1 MDTVQ
6 SARPVSEQGEDPLYE
21 SAAEREELFNRV
33 AHLYDK
39 SIDFVTLG
47 LHRLWKRWSVSW
59 SGVKEGDTVLDA
71 CCGSG
76 DITFLLSEKVGFNGK
91 VIGLDFSKEFLEI
104 SASRQRQRNK
114 ECYKNIEFAAELHL
128 VHIADDGSV
137 SVIAILF
144 DYGRPDPLVA
154 KIQNKLNELEYKV
167 KRHEEAPVTV
177 GPFHPEELRKRTH
190 KYYRYVGS
198 FSTPPCTENVIW
210 SILGKVRSISR
221 EQVKAL
227 KAPLDMRC
235 KNNNRPCQ
243 PLNGRHVEL
252 YQAEPTAKKN

>member
-1 MDTVQ
+1 MKY
-6 SARPVSEQGEDPLYE
+6 P
-21 SAAEREELFNRV
+21 
-33 AHLYDK
+33 DK
-39 SIDFVTLG
+39 SGEMILY
-47 LHRLWKRWSVSW
+47 
-59 SGVKEGDTVLDA
+59 
-71 CCGSG
+71 
-76 DITFLLSEKVGFNGK
+76 GK
-91 VIGLDFSKEFLEI
+91 VYNLKQMHWHAPSEHRIDGK
-104 SASRQRQRNK
+104 Q
-114 ECYKNIEFAAELHL
+114 FAAELHL

-154 KIQNKLNELEYKV
+154 KLEDKV

-221 EQVKAL
+221 EQVG
-227 KAPLDMRC
+227 
-235 KNNNRPCQ
+235 NNNRPCQ

-252 YQAEPTAKKN
+252 YQAEPIA